1 MNVDPNG
8 APLGPPLRERLNLF
22 ALVSYVPDPLGRF
35 LDDLRRELV
44 PQDNPRAHV
53 SILPPRPLMVDWSVA
68 SREVRA
74 LTDLATPFDIELLEV
89 KVFPVT
95 DVIYLELGSGA
106 SELRSLHNAMCQGAL
121 EFREPFSYHPHLTLA
136 QEIAPQDV
144 EATRATAVRRWHEYR
159 GARRFRVE
167 RVVLVQN
174 TLTGCWIDLAEYS
187 LGAVA
192 VR

>member
-22 ALVSYVPDPLGRF
+22 ALVGYVPDPLGRF

-44 PQDNPRAHV
+44 PHDNPRAHV

-106 SELRSLHNAMCQGAL
+106 SELRSMHHAMCRGAL

-136 QEIAPQDV
+136 QEIANQDV
-144 EATRATAVRRWHEYR
+144 EAARATAVRRWQEYR
-159 GARRFRVE
+159 GPRRFRVE

-174 TLTGCWIDLAEYS
+174 TLTGCWIDLAEYA

>member
-44 PQDNPRAHV
+44 PHDNPRAHV

-74 LTDLATPFDIELLEV
+74 LTNLATPFDIELLEV

-106 SELRSLHNAMCQGAL
+106 SELRSMHNAMCQGAL

-136 QEIAPQDV
+136 QEIANQDV

-174 TLTGCWIDLAEYS
+174 TRNGCWIDLAEYS

>member
-1 MNVDPNG
+1 MNVDPHG

-44 PQDNPRAHV
+44 PHDNPRAHV

-74 LTDLATPFDIELLEV
+74 RTDLATPFDIELLEV

>member
-1 MNVDPNG
+1 MNVDPHG

-174 TLTGCWIDLAEYS
+174 TLNGCWIDLAEYS

>member
-1 MNVDPNG
+1 MNVDPHG

-53 SILPPRPLMVDWSVA
+53 SILPPRPLMVDWLVA

-136 QEIAPQDV
+136 QEIANQEV
-144 EATRATAVRRWHEYR
+144 EATRATAVRRWQEYR

>member
-1 MNVDPNG
+1 MNVDPHG

-44 PQDNPRAHV
+44 PHDNPRAHV
-53 SILPPRPLMVDWSVA
+53 SILPPRPLMVDWLVA

-174 TLTGCWIDLAEYS
+174 TLNGCWIDLAEYS

>member
-1 MNVDPNG
+1 MNVDPHG

-174 TLTGCWIDLAEYS
+174 TLNGCWIDLAEYS
-187 LGAVA
+187 LGAVT

>member
-1 MNVDPNG
+1 MNVDPHG

-53 SILPPRPLMVDWSVA
+53 SILPPRPLMVDWLVA

-174 TLTGCWIDLAEYS
+174 TLNGCWIDLAEYS
-187 LGAVA
+187 LGAVT

>member
-22 ALVSYVPDPLGRF
+22 ALVSYVPDPPGGF

-44 PQDNPRAHV
+44 PHDNPRAHV

-174 TLTGCWIDLAEYS
+174 TLNGCWIDLAEYS
-187 LGAVA
+187 LGAVT

>member
-44 PQDNPRAHV
+44 PHDNPRAHV

-106 SELRSLHNAMCQGAL
+106 SELRSMHNAMCRGAL

-136 QEIAPQDV
+136 QEIANQDV

-174 TLTGCWIDLAEYS
+174 TLNGCWIDLAEYS

>member
-1 MNVDPNG
+1 MSFDPNG

-44 PQDNPRAHV
+44 PHDNPRAHV
-53 SILPPRPLMVDWSVA
+53 SILPPRPLMVDWLVA

-174 TLTGCWIDLAEYS
+174 TLNGCWIDLAEYS
-187 LGAVA
+187 LGAVT

>member
-44 PQDNPRAHV
+44 PHDNPRAHV

-106 SELRSLHNAMCQGAL
+106 SELRSLHNAMCQGTL

-174 TLTGCWIDLAEYS
+174 TLNGCWIDLAEYS

>member
-8 APLGPPLRERLNLF
+8 ATLGPPLRERLNLF

-174 TLTGCWIDLAEYS
+174 TLNGCWIDLAEYS
-187 LGAVA
+187 LGAVT